1 MALSS
6 SIKIPECTSG
16 IANSVPASELELGWS
31 KEDKKI
37 WIKYGLS
44 PSYLMEM
51 RKIEERL
58 LGEHVC
64 STVDILEGKPL
75 GACTEFA
82 IPEVHSGIFIDE
94 GCAINRAYWTWK
106 RTGAV
111 NEFEEV
117 GRAVFKILQDPW
129 GGSPIYLDADERKAD
144 RTEKGT
150 VAGRDRRQLLEA
162 AGLLGISAFAT
173 SLFGTFERMLGVGG
187 EASNDVRTHVNT
199 VTRHVGVIGSQ
210 LAALE
215 QSVAGAQ
222 ENSFHTARRAAFDR
236 E

>member
-1 MALSS
+1 MY
-6 SIKIPECTSG
+6 K
-16 IANSVPASELELGWS
+16 
-31 KEDKKI
+31 
-37 WIKYGLS
+37 
-44 PSYLMEM
+44 
-51 RKIEERL
+51 RQ
-58 LGEHVC
+58 
-64 STVDILEGKPL
+64 L

-94 GCAINRAYWTWK
+94 GCAINRAYWNWK
-106 RTGAV
+106 KTGAV

-117 GRAVFKILQDPW
+117 GRAVFKILEDPW
-129 GGSPIYLDADERKAD
+129 GGSLIYLDADERMAARK
-144 RTEKGT
+144 EKGT

-187 EASNDVRTHVNT
+187 EASNDVRTHMNT
-199 VTRHVGVIGSQ
+199 VTCHVGVIGNQ

-236 E
+236 ECREIFGIRDLAMQQVSSLLRGLAELRSEGRASPTLIHSEDM